1 MMSSEMVGKINK
13 DTCRLS
19 TETWSEQ
26 YNPCQHKFLITQNVK
41 SYLMETEP
49 EPFTKK
55 ELNECLLNFRENNG
69 AIFQQVEYQQ
79 DNAVHEFFERQK
91 PTP

>member
-1 MMSSEMVGKINK
+1 
-13 DTCRLS
+13 
-19 TETWSEQ
+19 
-26 YNPCQHKFLITQNVK
+26 
-41 SYLMETEP
+41 METEP

-55 ELNECLLNFRENNG
+55 ELNECLLNFRENNR

>member
-13 DTCRLS
+13 DTCKLS

-41 SYLMETEP
+41 SYLMETIW
-49 EPFTKK
+49 TIYKK
-55 ELNECLLNFRENNG
+55 ELNECLLNFRENNR

>member
-13 DTCRLS
+13 DTCKLS

-41 SYLMETEP
+41 SYLMETIW
-49 EPFTKK
+49 TIYKK
-55 ELNECLLNFRENNG
+55 RTEWMFVK
-69 AIFQQVEYQQ
+69 FQGE
-79 DNAVHEFFERQK
+79 
-91 PTP
+91 

>member
-1 MMSSEMVGKINK
+1 
-13 DTCRLS
+13 
-19 TETWSEQ
+19 
-26 YNPCQHKFLITQNVK
+26 
-41 SYLMETEP
+41 METIW
-49 EPFTKK
+49 TIYKK
-55 ELNECLLNFRENNG
+55 ELKECLLNFRENNR